1 MTVETTQARPL
12 LRILGLGFGLAIAF
26 GGTVGVG
33 ILRLPGTVALA
44 LGDSRLVTVF
54 WILGGV
60 YSLFGAFAIA
70 ELAAMFP
77 EAGGFRVF
85 ARRAF
90 GDGAGF
96 VVGWTDWLCSTASLA
111 YASITAASFLGALW
125 PAATTHPQVVALA
138 VLAVFTGLHWIGL
151 RIGRSLAGFISVA
164 VGVMLLVLVV
174 GCFLRAPVAESTA
187 RPVATAAASAPALS
201 LAMFAAVVTALRSVL
216 VTFDGWYAPMY
227 FAEESTEPTRVLPRA
242 IIGGTLL
249 VAVFYVVIN
258 LALLRVLPL
267 PVLAASE
274 LPAADAAR
282 VVLPRGGAELVT
294 VIALLTV
301 LCLMNAYLLATP
313 RILFAIGR
321 DGFFS
326 RKAAIVSA
334 GGTPR
339 VALGVTSAVVAL
351 LIVSGTFEQCVAL
364 AAVLFLICYVSTY
377 AAMFTLRR
385 RAPDAPRPYRALGYP
400 LSTAIVLAGSVL
412 ILLGAVVE
420 DPRSGIVSAIAMAA
434 CGPVYLWVARR
445 RRESRV
451 PEATLEKHRTIRKIV
466 E

>member
-33 ILRLPGTVALA
+33 ILRLPGTVAQA
-44 LGDSRLVTVF
+44 LGDSRLITLF

-60 YSLFGAFAIA
+60 YSLFGAFAVA

-96 VVGWTDWLCSTASLA
+96 FVGWSDWLCSTASLA
-111 YASITAASFLGALW
+111 YASIAAASFLGALLP
-125 PAATTHPQVVALA
+125 PAATHPQVVALCI
-138 VLAVFTGLHWIGL
+138 LAVFTGLHWTGL
-151 RIGRSLAGFISVA
+151 RIGRSLAGFISLA

-174 GCFLRAPVAESTA
+174 GCFLHAPGDASTA
-187 RPVATAAASAPALS
+187 RPVATAAASAPLLS
-201 LAMFAAVVTALRSVL
+201 LAMFAAVITALRSVL

-227 FAEESTEPTRVLPRA
+227 FSEESTQPTRMLPRA

-249 VAVFYVVIN
+249 VAFFYLAIN

-282 VVLPRGGAELVT
+282 VVLPRGGAVLVT
-294 VIALLTV
+294 LIALLTV
-301 LCLMNAYLLATP
+301 LSLMNAYLLATP

-326 RKAAIVSA
+326 SRAAIVSA

-377 AAMFTLRR
+377 AAIFALRR
-385 RAPDAPRPYRALGYP
+385 RDAGMSRPYRALGFP
-400 LSTAIVLAGSVL
+400 VTTAIVLVGSVL
-412 ILLGAVVE
+412 FLLGAVVE
-420 DPRSGIVSAIAMAA
+420 DPRSGIVSAVAMAA

-445 RRESRV
+445 RRVSTTSRA
-451 PEATLEKHRTIRKIV
+451 AT
-466 E
+466 

>member
-33 ILRLPGTVALA
+33 ILRLPGTVAMA
-44 LGDSRLVTVF
+44 LGDSRLIALF

-60 YSLFGAFAIA
+60 YSLFGAFAVA
-70 ELAAMFP
+70 ELATMFP

-85 ARRAF
+85 ARHAF

-96 VVGWTDWLCSTASLA
+96 VVGWSDWLCSTASLA

-125 PAATTHPQVVALA
+125 PAATTHPQLVAVSILA
-138 VLAVFTGLHWIGL
+138 AFTGLHWIGL
-151 RIGRSLAGFISVA
+151 RIGRSLAGFISLA

-174 GCFLRAPVAESTA
+174 GCFVSAQVATSTA
-187 RPVATAAASAPALS
+187 PPVATAAASAPLLS
-201 LAMFAAVVTALRSVL
+201 MAMFAAVVTALRSVL

-227 FAEESTEPTRVLPRA
+227 FAEESKNPTRMLPRA
-242 IIGGTLL
+242 IIGGTVL
-249 VAVFYVVIN
+249 VAVFYFAIN

-294 VIALLTV
+294 LIALLTV
-301 LCLMNAYLLATP
+301 LSLMNAYLLATP

-326 RKAAIVSA
+326 RKAAVVSA

-339 VALGVTSAVVAL
+339 VALGITSAVVAL
-351 LIVSGTFEQCVAL
+351 LIVTGTFEQCVAL

-377 AAMFTLRR
+377 AAIFALRR
-385 RAPDAPRPYRALGYP
+385 RAAGAPRPYRAPGYP
-400 LSTAIVLAGSVL
+400 VSTAIVLVGSIL
-412 ILLGAVVE
+412 ILLGAIVE
-420 DPRSGIVSAIAMAA
+420 DPRSGIIAAVAVAA

-445 RRESRV
+445 RTGGSAD
-451 PEATLEKHRTIRKIV
+451 PLTP
-466 E
+466 